1 MIDQTAIVHSNAD
14 IHKNVSIGPY
24 SVIGENVSIGSGTVI
39 GSHVV
44 ITGPTTIGP
53 NNKIFHFSS
62 IGEDPQDKK
71 FNKDKNSYL
80 EIGANNTIREYVSIN
95 RGTSDGG
102 GKTIIGNNNWIMAY
116 VHIAHDCII
125 GNNSTFANN
134 TTLAGHVA
142 IQDFVTL
149 GGFTGVHQFCRI
161 GSYSFSAISSVIVK
175 DVPPYILVSGNTAKP
190 SGLNREGLKRNGF
203 DADTISLLKKAYK
216 IIYRENLTLA
226 EALNELMELS
236 VDSKSVNVMHS
247 FISSSE
253 RGIVR

>member
-203 DADTISLLKKAYK
+203 DANTINLLKKAYR
-216 IIYRENLTLA
+216 IIYRQNLTLT

>member
-1 MIDQTAIVHSNAD
+1 MIDQTAIIHSNAD

-71 FNKDKNSYL
+71 FNEDQNSYL

-102 GKTIIGNNNWIMAY
+102 GKTIIGSNNWIMAY

-203 DADTISLLKKAYK
+203 DADTINLLKKAYR
-216 IIYRENLTLA
+216 IIYRESLTLT

-236 VDSKSVNVMHS
+236 VDSKSVNVMRS

>member
-1 MIDQTAIVHSNAD
+1 MIDQTAIIHSNAD

-71 FNKDKNSYL
+71 FNEDQNSYL

-102 GKTIIGNNNWIMAY
+102 GKTIIGSNNWIMAY

-161 GSYSFSAISSVIVK
+161 GSYSFSAISSIIVK

-216 IIYRENLTLA
+216 IIYRESMTLS

>member
-1 MIDQTAIVHSNAD
+1 LIDQTAIIHSNAD

-24 SVIGENVSIGSGTVI
+24 SVIGENVSISSGTVI

-71 FNKDKNSYL
+71 FNKDQNSYL

-203 DADTISLLKKAYK
+203 DADTINLLKKAYR
-216 IIYRENLTLA
+216 IIYRESLTLS

-236 VDSKSVNVMHS
+236 IDSKSVNVMYS

>member
-1 MIDQTAIVHSNAD
+1 MIKLPLIHSNAD

-71 FNKDKNSYL
+71 FNKDQNSYL

-203 DADTISLLKKAYK
+203 DADTINLLKKAYR
-216 IIYRENLTLA
+216 IIYRESLTLS

>member
-1 MIDQTAIVHSNAD
+1 MIDQTAIIHSNAD

-71 FNKDKNSYL
+71 FNEDKNSYL

-102 GKTIIGNNNWIMAY
+102 GKTIIGSNNWIMAY

-203 DADTISLLKKAYK
+203 DADTINLLKKAYR
-216 IIYRENLTLA
+216 IIYRESLTLT
-226 EALNELMELS
+226 EAVNELMELS

>member
-1 MIDQTAIVHSNAD
+1 MIDQTAIIHSNAD

-44 ITGPTTIGP
+44 ITGPTTIGQ

-71 FNKDKNSYL
+71 FNEDQNSYL
-80 EIGANNTIREYVSIN
+80 EIGASNTIREYVSIN

-102 GKTIIGNNNWIMAY
+102 GKTIIGSNNWIMAY

-203 DADTISLLKKAYK
+203 DADTINLLKKAYR
-216 IIYRENLTLA
+216 IIYRESLTLT

-236 VDSKSVNVMHS
+236 VDSKSVSIMHS
-247 FISSSE
+247 FISLSE